1 MIDFAHSK
9 ICFFFMTSVPFQY
22 PTNPR
27 LGLWVSYQ
35 RSQYNNNNY
44 SNHQQQ
50 QSFLT
55 SERIEA
61 LNQIEFSWKE
71 KDNEWMDTR
80 TDT

>member
-35 RSQYNNNNY
+35 RSQYHNTSTTN
-44 SNHQQQ
+44 SNHHQQQ

-71 KDNEWMDTR
+71 
-80 TDT
+80 